1 MTSQSTRAQTI
12 NLGAG
17 PCTLPTN
24 VLETAARGLL
34 DYNETGIGLVELSH
48 RSKDFQ
54 ALNSEAQN
62 RLRTLLKV
70 PDRFEILFMQGG
82 GLQQF
87 SCVVLNL
94 INQFRLQ
101 NRTSPDEVVTG
112 GYVITGSWSAKAAD
126 ESVRL
131 GCPAHTLIDSRKFSS
146 DGKSFTS
153 IPPTDQWTFDLPPN
167 SAQRVPAFV
176 YYCDNETVNGVEFG
190 NQGFDVA
197 GLPPSYDS
205 VPIVAD
211 MSSNILSRRIS
222 SALWDRLGLVFA
234 GAQKNMGPS
243 GLTTVIVR
251 KDLLVNLDE
260 AVPFGGFR
268 VPAMLSYKNMADHQ
282 SLYNTPPMF
291 SIYVCNL
298 VFEDLISR
306 GGVEMVEKVNSQKA
320 TAVYKIIDKSQGFYM
335 NPIEAGARSRMNV
348 IFTCSG
354 GTSVEERFIAAAH
367 NEGIKQIKG
376 HRSIGGIRT
385 SLYNAVTMEQVEV
398 LCRFMLNFMKTEGK
412 E

>member
-1 MTSQSTRAQTI
+1 MTSQSNRSQTI

-34 DYNETGIGLVELSH
+34 DYNQTGIGLVELSH

-54 ALNSEAQN
+54 AINQAALD
-62 RLRTLLKV
+62 RLRTLLEV
-70 PDRFEILFMQGG
+70 PDQFEILFMQGG

-101 NRTSPDEVVTG
+101 HRTLPNQIITSA
-112 GYVITGSWSAKAAD
+112 YLITGNWSQKAAE
-126 ESVRL
+126 ESIRL
-131 GCPAHTLIDSRKFSS
+131 GCPVHTLIDSRKFSS
-146 DGKSFTS
+146 DGKSFKS
-153 IPPTDQWTFDLPPN
+153 IPNSDQWSFDLPTN
-167 SAQRVPAFV
+167 SLQRVPAFV

-197 GLPPSYDS
+197 CLPPSYDS
-205 VPIVAD
+205 VPLVAD

-222 SALWDRLGLVFA
+222 PALWDRLGVVFA

-251 KDLLVNLDE
+251 KDLLINLDE
-260 AVPFGGFR
+260 AIPFGGFR
-268 VPAMLSYKNMADHQ
+268 VPAMLSYKNIADHQ

-306 GGVEMVEKVNSQKA
+306 GGVKMIEQVNFQKA
-320 TAVYKIIDKSQGFYM
+320 SAVYKIIDESHGFYV
-335 NPIEAGARSRMNV
+335 NPIEPGARSRMNV
-348 IFTCSG
+348 VFTCSG
-354 GTSVEERFIAAAH
+354 GTSVEDRFIAAAH
-367 NEGIKQIKG
+367 QEGIKQIKG

-385 SLYNAVTMEQVEV
+385 SLYNAVTLEQVER
-398 LCRFMLNFMKTEGK
+398 LCKFMLDL
-412 E
+412 